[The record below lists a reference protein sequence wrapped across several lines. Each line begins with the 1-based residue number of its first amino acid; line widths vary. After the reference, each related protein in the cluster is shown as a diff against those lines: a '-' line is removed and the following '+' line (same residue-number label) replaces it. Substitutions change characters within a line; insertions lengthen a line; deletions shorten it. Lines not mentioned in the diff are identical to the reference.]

1 MTLSDTQFVTDE
13 TGQRVA
19 VLVGMD
25 RYRELLD
32 AAEEMASV
40 RAYDEAKQNGGEA
53 ISFEQAIREIDV
65 ERSSR

>member
-1 MTLSDTQFVTDE
+1 
-13 TGQRVA
+13 
-19 VLVGMD
+19 MD